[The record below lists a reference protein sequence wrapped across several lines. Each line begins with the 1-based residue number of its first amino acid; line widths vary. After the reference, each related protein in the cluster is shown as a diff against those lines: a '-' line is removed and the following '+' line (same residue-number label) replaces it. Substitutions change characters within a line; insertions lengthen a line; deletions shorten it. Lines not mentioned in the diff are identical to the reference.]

1 MTICAFLGARTRTQG
16 RCGGHIT
23 LYGKERP
30 QLQKCAGSRLTV
42 SELEV
47 MGGCQLRLKHQR
59 KERNHNSAI
68 DF

>member
-47 MGGCQLRLKHQR
+47 MGGMSIKAKAS
-59 KERNHNSAI
+59 KEGKKS
-68 DF
+68 